1 MFALLAPICLCG
13 RALTSPWAGREAE
26 YAKQLEQ
33 KLITLE
39 PPPPPRRKTLH
50 FLDFLSP
57 AEQTGSGN
65 GTQLRSALIAFECL
79 SDDDCQTEASECE
92 TRSAFTFSRVP
103 PAESTRFFLPSLTS
117 GAADASC
124 SSWAAAAGSGQWGRR
139 WAVLASH
146 RHEYHTVTV
155 KLRRK

>member
-39 PPPPPRRKTLH
+39 PPPRRKTLH

-57 AEQTGSGN
+57 AEQTGSRN
-65 GTQLRSALIAFECL
+65 GTQLRSSLIAFERL
-79 SDDDCQTEASECE
+79 SGDDCQTDASEFQ
-92 TRSAFTFSRVP
+92 TRSAFTFSQHW
-103 PAESTRFFLPSLTS
+103 
-117 GAADASC
+117 
-124 SSWAAAAGSGQWGRR
+124 SSFS
-139 WAVLASH
+139 
-146 RHEYHTVTV
+146 
-155 KLRRK
+155 